1 MGYPWFRIP
10 WSRFWRRYGRVLLM
24 ILWVAEPVMFTLR
37 LGFAPI
43 VCRVFTIPS
52 ILLIVVWTWIVHVG

>member
-1 MGYPWFRIP
+1 
-10 WSRFWRRYGRVLLM
+10 M

-43 VCRVFTIPS
+43 VCRVFTTLS
-52 ILLIVVWTWIVHVG
+52 TSLIVVWTWIVHVG